1 MARALAKNATFIA
14 LWPVRLLAVCCLLL
28 VLIPVLSQKA
38 SAATNAS
45 DDFNRAAG
53 GLGANW
59 TGIRDGGL
67 SISSHAVT
75 GRSGLAGDIWTA
87 GTFTSNQYSQIE
99 VTSTQLTGDE
109 WIGAAVRAQNGGQDA
124 YAGIYFWNGGH
135 PELLL
140 FKRSKGSWATLS
152 GYSSGPLAA
161 GTQLRIIAVGST
173 IVFLENGIQRLDA
186 SDSSLSGGAPG
197 IMIYGTGTAGNWSG
211 GDAAGFARFQ
221 VHYMST
227 DANGVRSYQVISANN
242 GPAPQVMRVLTPTH
256 PAPGMPHNF
265 LFVLPVQLGL
275 GKEFNDGL
283 DALRRLDA
291 QNKYNLT
298 IIEATFG
305 IDPWYANNPK
315 NSNIQ
320 YETFMTKQVVPW
332 VEKNLATTGHEQNW
346 LIGFSKSGLGGQD
359 LILKHPGIFALA
371 ATWDFPADMSSY
383 DELGPDSAASYGTNA
398 NFQANYRLTPAF
410 LNAHKGPFLSERRIW
425 IGGSREFP
433 VDMSNYAKLLTKEG
447 IAYTREAPTSMAH
460 TWNSGWIP
468 YALAALRQ
476 DSIKFRPDDG
486 NLPLAGQVPAAS
498 MSPRVIAGIAFG
510 ALVVIAGLGWL
521 LWRKRTRFKP
531 RRTRPKL
538 P

>member
-14 LWPVRLLAVCCLLL
+14 LWPVRLLAVFCLLL
-28 VLIPVLSQKA
+28 VLIPVLPQKA

-45 DDFNRAAG
+45 DDFDRAAG

-59 TGIRDGGL
+59 TSIRDGGL

-75 GRSGLAGDIWTA
+75 ARSGLAGDIWTA
-87 GTFTSNQYSQIE
+87 GTFTSDQYSQIE
-99 VTSTQLTGDE
+99 VTSTQLTGAQ

-124 YAGIYFWNGGH
+124 YAGIYYWNGGH

-140 FKRSKGSWATLS
+140 FKRSNGSWATLS
-152 GYSSGPLAA
+152 SYSSGPLAA
-161 GTQLRIIAVGST
+161 GTQLRIIAVGSM
-173 IVFLENGIQRLDA
+173 IVFLENGIQRLSA

-197 IMIYGTGTAGNWSG
+197 IMIYGTGTAGDWSG
-211 GDAAGFARFQ
+211 GDASGIARFQ
-221 VHYMST
+221 VNYMST
-227 DANGVRSYQVISANN
+227 DAYGVRSYQVISADD

-265 LFVLPVQLGL
+265 LFVLPVQAGL
-275 GKEFNDGL
+275 GQEFSDGL
-283 DALRRLDA
+283 GTLRGLDA

-298 IIEATFG
+298 IVEPTFA
-305 IDPWYANNPK
+305 IDPWYANNPE
-315 NSNIQ
+315 NANVQ
-320 YETFMTKQVVPW
+320 YETFMTKQLVPW

-371 ATWDFPADMSSY
+371 ASWDFPADMSSY
-383 DELGPDSAASYGTNA
+383 DELGPDPAASYGTDA
-398 NFQANYRLTPAF
+398 NFQANYRLTAAF
-410 LNAHKGPFLSERRIW
+410 VNAHKGPFLRENRIW

-433 VDMSNYAKLLTKEG
+433 VDMANYAKLLTKEG
-447 IAYTREAPTSMAH
+447 IIYTREAPRFAYH
-460 TWNSGWIP
+460 TWDSGWVP

-476 DSIKFRPDDG
+476 DSIKYRPDDN

-498 MSPRVIAGIAFG
+498 MSPGVIAFG
-510 ALVVIAGLGWL
+510 ALVVLVVIAGLGWL
-521 LWRKRTRFKP
+521 VWRKRTRFKP
-531 RRTRPKL
+531 RRARPKV